1 MKRYLGFSLLAYAI
15 ALGFVSCSSHHYSVQ
30 SVDYQRVTIDSLFDA
45 TPDAE
50 TANFLAPFKAKV
62 DSLMSPV
69 VGRVACDMDAD
80 RPESKLSNLLADI
93 LIWAGK
99 DFDENPVF
107 SVYNM
112 GGIRASF
119 EKGDVTIGDVIEV
132 APFEN
137 KICFMTMKGSQVM
150 TLFEQIAARG
160 GEGVSHSVK
169 AVISKDGKLK
179 SLKINGEEVNP
190 DAEYRIATID
200 YLSEGNDGM
209 PAFTHGT
216 NRKMLTSLL
225 YCYSTFNL
233 SIYHTSLPHF
243 LTKIIHDYETE
254 IITLVGEH
262 LTISAMRKSWH
273 SVISF

>member
-1 MKRYLGFSLLAYAI
+1 M
-15 ALGFVSCSSHHYSVQ
+15 
-30 SVDYQRVTIDSLFDA
+30 DSLFDVV
-45 TPDAE
+45 PDAE
-50 TANFLAPFKAKV
+50 TANFLAPFKASV
-62 DSLMSPV
+62 DSIMSPV

-99 DFDENPVF
+99 DFDEKPVF

-112 GGIRASF
+112 GGIRASL

-179 SLKINGEEVNP
+179 SLKINGEDVNP

-200 YLSEGNDGM
+200 YLAEGNDGM

-216 NRKMLTSLL
+216 NRKMLTDKSN
-225 YCYSTFNL
+225 NL
-233 SIYHTSLPHF
+233 RFIIMDYF
-243 LTKIIHDYETE
+243 REETKQGRVVDAE
-254 IITLVGEH
+254 IEGRITVE
-262 LTISAMRKSWH
+262 
-273 SVISF
+273 

>member
-1 MKRYLGFSLLAYAI
+1 M
-15 ALGFVSCSSHHYSVQ
+15 
-30 SVDYQRVTIDSLFDA
+30 DSLFDVV
-45 TPDAE
+45 PDAE
-50 TANFLAPFKAKV
+50 TANFLAPFKASV
-62 DSLMSPV
+62 DSIMSPV

-99 DFDENPVF
+99 DFDEKPVF

-137 KICFMTMKGSQVM
+137 KICFMTMKGSLVM

-179 SLKINGEEVNP
+179 SLKINGEDINP

-200 YLSEGNDGM
+200 YLAEGNDGM
-209 PAFTHGT
+209 PAFTLCT
-216 NRKMLTSLL
+216 NRKMLTDKSN
-225 YCYSTFNL
+225 NL
-233 SIYHTSLPHF
+233 RFIIMDYF
-243 LTKIIHDYETE
+243 REETKQGRVVDAE
-254 IITLVGEH
+254 IEGRITLE
-262 LTISAMRKSWH
+262 
-273 SVISF
+273 

>member
-1 MKRYLGFSLLAYAI
+1 M
-15 ALGFVSCSSHHYSVQ
+15 
-30 SVDYQRVTIDSLFDA
+30 DSLFDVV
-45 TPDAE
+45 PDAE
-50 TANFLAPFKAKV
+50 TANFLAPFKASV
-62 DSLMSPV
+62 DSIMSPV

-99 DFDENPVF
+99 DFDEKPVF

-137 KICFMTMKGSQVM
+137 KICFMTMKGSQVI
-150 TLFEQIAARG
+150 TLFEQIAVRG

-179 SLKINGEEVNP
+179 SLKINGEDVNP

-200 YLSEGNDGM
+200 YLAEGNDGM
-209 PAFTHGT
+209 PAFKSGT
-216 NRKMLTSLL
+216 NRKMLTDKSN
-225 YCYSTFNL
+225 NL
-233 SIYHTSLPHF
+233 RY
-243 LTKIIHDYETE
+243 IIMDFFRENMKE
-254 IITLVGEH
+254 GREVDANVEGRITIE
-262 LTISAMRKSWH
+262 
-273 SVISF
+273 

>member
-1 MKRYLGFSLLAYAI
+1 MKRSIRILSFVSVVVI
-15 ALGFVSCSSHHYSVQ
+15 IIVSCSSRHYSVQ

-45 TPDAE
+45 APDAE
-50 TANFLAPFKAKV
+50 AMAFLAPFKVKV

-69 VGRVACDMDAD
+69 VGRVACDMISD

-99 DFDENPVF
+99 DFDEKPVF

-112 GGIRASF
+112 GGIRASL

-179 SLKINGEEVNP
+179 SLKINGEDVNP

-200 YLSEGNDGM
+200 YLAEGNDGM
-209 PAFTHGT
+209 PAFTLGT
-216 NRKMLTSLL
+216 NRKMLTDKSN
-225 YCYSTFNL
+225 NL
-233 SIYHTSLPHF
+233 RFIIMDYF
-243 LTKIIHDYETE
+243 REETKQGRVVDAE
-254 IITLVGEH
+254 IEGRITVE
-262 LTISAMRKSWH
+262 
-273 SVISF
+273 

>member
-1 MKRYLGFSLLAYAI
+1 MFVCAI
-15 ALGFVSCSSHHYSVQ
+15 ALGFVSCSSHRYSVQ
-30 SVDYQRVTIDSLFDA
+30 SVDYQRVTIDSVFDA
-45 TPDAE
+45 APDAE
-50 TANFLAPFKAKV
+50 TAKFLAPYKVKV

-69 VGRVACDMDAD
+69 VGRVACDMEAD

-99 DFDENPVF
+99 DFDEKPVF
-107 SVYNM
+107 AVYNM
-112 GGIRASF
+112 GGMRASF

-137 KICFMTMKGSQVM
+137 KLCFMTMKGSWVI

-169 AVISKDGKLK
+169 AVISKDNKLK
-179 SLKINGEEVNP
+179 SLKINGEDINP

-216 NRKMLTSLL
+216 NRKMLTDKSN
-225 YCYSTFNL
+225 NL
-233 SIYHTSLPHF
+233 RF
-243 LTKIIHDYETE
+243 IIMDYFREATQQGRVVDAE
-254 IITLVGEH
+254 IEGRITVE
-262 LTISAMRKSWH
+262 
-273 SVISF
+273 

>member
-1 MKRYLGFSLLAYAI
+1 M
-15 ALGFVSCSSHHYSVQ
+15 
-30 SVDYQRVTIDSLFDA
+30 DSLFDVV
-45 TPDAE
+45 PDAE

-62 DSLMSPV
+62 DSVMSPV

-99 DFDENPVF
+99 DFDEKPVF

-112 GGIRASF
+112 GGIRASL

-179 SLKINGEEVNP
+179 SLKINGEDVNP

-200 YLSEGNDGM
+200 YLAEGNDGM
-209 PAFTHGT
+209 PAFTLGT
-216 NRKMLTSLL
+216 NRKMLTDKSN
-225 YCYSTFNL
+225 NL
-233 SIYHTSLPHF
+233 RF
-243 LTKIIHDYETE
+243 IIMDYFRENMKQGRVVDVE
-254 IITLVGEH
+254 IEGRITVE
-262 LTISAMRKSWH
+262 
-273 SVISF
+273 

>member
-1 MKRYLGFSLLAYAI
+1 MERIIRSYSIGRANWLFADTINGAKVNAI
-15 ALGFVSCSSHHYSVQ
+15 MYSIVETAKA
-30 SVDYQRVTIDSLFDA
+30 SVDSI
-45 TPDAE
+45 
-50 TANFLAPFKAKV
+50 
-62 DSLMSPV
+62 MSPV

-99 DFDENPVF
+99 DFDEKPVF

-137 KICFMTMKGSQVM
+137 KICFMTMKGSQIM

-179 SLKINGEEVNP
+179 SLKINGEDVNP

-200 YLSEGNDGM
+200 YLAEGNDGM
-209 PAFTHGT
+209 PAFTLGT
-216 NRKMLTSLL
+216 NRKMLTDKSN
-225 YCYSTFNL
+225 NL
-233 SIYHTSLPHF
+233 RF
-243 LTKIIHDYETE
+243 IIMDYFRENMKQGRVVDAE
-254 IITLVGEH
+254 IEGRITVE
-262 LTISAMRKSWH
+262 
-273 SVISF
+273 

>member
-30 SVDYQRVTIDSLFDA
+30 SVDYQRVTMDSLFDVV
-45 TPDAE
+45 PDAE

-62 DSLMSPV
+62 DSIMSPV

-99 DFDENPVF
+99 DFDEKPVF

-137 KICFMTMKGSQVM
+137 KICFMTMKGSQVI

-169 AVISKDGKLK
+169 AVISMDGKLK
-179 SLKINGEEVNP
+179 SLKINGEDVNS

-200 YLSEGNDGM
+200 YLAEGNDGM

-216 NRKMLTSLL
+216 NRKMLTDKSN
-225 YCYSTFNL
+225 NL
-233 SIYHTSLPHF
+233 RF
-243 LTKIIHDYETE
+243 IIMDYFREETMQGRVVDAE
-254 IITLVGEH
+254 IEGRITVE
-262 LTISAMRKSWH
+262 
-273 SVISF
+273 

>member
-1 MKRYLGFSLLAYAI
+1 MLLAYAI

-30 SVDYQRVTIDSLFDA
+30 SVDYQRVTMDSLFDVV
-45 TPDAE
+45 PDAE

-62 DSLMSPV
+62 DSIMSPV

-99 DFDENPVF
+99 DFDEKPVF

-160 GEGVSHSVK
+160 GEG
-169 AVISKDGKLK
+169 
-179 SLKINGEEVNP
+179 
-190 DAEYRIATID
+190 
-200 YLSEGNDGM
+200 M
-209 PAFTHGT
+209 
-216 NRKMLTSLL
+216 
-225 YCYSTFNL
+225 L
-233 SIYHTSLPHF
+233 SIELP
-243 LTKIIHDYETE
+243 L
-254 IITLVGEH
+254 
-262 LTISAMRKSWH
+262 LTILLKEMTVCLLLRM
-273 SVISF
+273 VQIVRC